1 MNRGRPSAVMQTLER
16 RCWLL
21 LENERRADDWVAAAQ
36 DDDHAASPVSAHA
49 SVLPHVEEKLRGV
62 QSITDRALSEL
73 DSQAL
78 LEALVERVRD
88 ALQADTA
95 AVLLL
100 DHPSGQLVATAASGL
115 EEEVQQGVRIHIGR
129 GFAGRIAAQGAP
141 VVLDE
146 VDHTKVVN
154 PILLSKGIRSLM
166 GAPLIANGAVIG
178 VLHVGTLKPRR
189 FTTDDVDLLQL
200 AADRSAMAVQ
210 ALQAQLDR
218 MAASALQRSL
228 LPSDLPS
235 VPGLSMAARYVPGAG
250 NVGGDWYDVFP
261 LPSGELCAVIGDV
274 AGSGLRAAAIMGRVR
289 SALRAYALESCNP
302 AEILGRLEAKLAYFE
317 PDAMVT
323 LLCAIFNRSGDQVR
337 IASAGHLPPIL
348 ARPGQA
354 AVPAEIASDLL
365 IGVPEVTARHVTS
378 LDFPAGATLCLY
390 TDGLIERRGQPIDDG
405 IRKLCAAVPTG
416 DPEVACACV
425 MAAMADGMRTDDVA
439 LLIIRRE
446 PGQVEGSSART
457 GGSG

>member
-1 MNRGRPSAVMQTLER
+1 M
-16 RCWLL
+16 
-21 LENERRADDWVAAAQ
+21 LENKRRPDDRVTAAQ
-36 DDDHAASPVSAHA
+36 DDDHAARPASAHA
-49 SVLPHVEEKLRGV
+49 GMLPHLEEKLRGV
-62 QSITDRALSEL
+62 QAITDRALSGL

-78 LEALVERVRD
+78 LDVLVERVRE

-129 GFAGRIAAQGAP
+129 GFAGRIAAEGAP
-141 VVLDE
+141 VILDE

-166 GAPLIANGAVIG
+166 GAPLIASGAVIG
-178 VLHVGTLKPRR
+178 VLHVGTLKRRR
-189 FTTDDVDLLQL
+189 FTADDVDLLQL
-200 AADRSAMAVQ
+200 AADRAAMAVQ

-218 MAASALQRSL
+218 AAAYALQRSL

-250 NVGGDWYDVFP
+250 HVGGDWYDVFP

-289 SALRAYALESCNP
+289 SALRAYALESSDP
-302 AEILGRLEAKLAYFE
+302 AEILGRLEAKLGYFE

-323 LLCAIFNRSGDQVR
+323 LLCAIFSRSGDQVR

-348 ARPGQA
+348 ARPGQG

-365 IGVPEVTARHVTS
+365 IGVPEVRPRHVTS
-378 LDFPAGATLCLY
+378 FDFPAGATLCLY

-405 IRKLCAAVPTG
+405 IRKLSAAVPTG

-446 PGQVEGSSART
+446 PGQVEGSAAGT
-457 GGSG
+457 GGSTASAGGSTARAGGSA